1 MKYNKLFLV
10 ISLTVLMVGCK
21 DSFLGNESPS
31 AMDASTVFSSEV
43 NTEQA
48 IYGVYNLMG
57 SNNSYRNRIACGFS
71 GFNTDIEYSTKSTA
85 SKTDDN
91 QLMLYDCGLSN
102 TNVSN
107 TNGSDIWS
115 YLNTMIER
123 CNNIIEGLEQ
133 YGDVDGTSEHSA
145 NMRAFLGEA
154 YFLRSFAYLEQV
166 KYWGDVPARFVS
178 LAKDPSGVNAKKED
192 RNVIFEQ
199 LRKDLALAA
208 QYLPWAPERSGASQD
223 NVGRASK
230 AAALAL
236 LARADLMYAGKA
248 VRPNTI
254 EDPAGYGVR
263 YNVDDATTRT
273 QLYQEA
279 LEACAQIIKQE
290 DYKLASDFAAPFK
303 QICADVTKY
312 STMEHIWV
320 MPFADGAR
328 GQVLNYNA
336 PKLSSAAQGD
346 DPSGGVAGHLHG
358 YSKGG
363 SSNGHVCISPSLVYA
378 YDKNDKRRAVTFVTG
393 QWEYNDGNGE
403 ASSDSARAI
412 IFPEDATGQA
422 YKLYQKHNQIGTYYL
437 AKFRYEWMADGRS
450 LASTDDGVDFPV
462 IRYADVL
469 LMFAE
474 AAIGGISGDKPA
486 NNTGLRELDQ
496 INKLRNRAG
505 VAPLDKVGMEE
516 IMQERA
522 FELCGEYV
530 RKWDLMRWGNLKE
543 KMVENQNLI
552 RKMSTPET
560 RAELNIGDSI
570 YYKFRYDEQLGGY
583 VMDSIWGLAKGETS
597 RPAAFNKMNGWQ
609 AKDNF
614 TSESKGYVL
623 SEVNYPI
630 FISEEKL
637 ESRQYW
643 PIFSTNVATSNGTL
657 WNNYGY
663 Q

>member
-1 MKYNKLFLV
+1 MKYNKILWLFATATIML
-10 ISLTVLMVGCK
+10 GC
-21 DSFLGNESPS
+21 DSFLSNESPS
-31 AMDASTVFSSEV
+31 AMDASAVFSSEV

-57 SNNSYRNRIACGFS
+57 SNNSYRNRIACGFT
-71 GFNTDIEYSTKSTA
+71 GYNTDIEYSTKSGS
-85 SKTDDN
+85 SKADDN
-91 QLMLYDCGLSN
+91 QLMLYDCGIAN

-107 TNGSDIWS
+107 VNGADIWS

-123 CNNIIEGLEQ
+123 CNNIIEGVEA
-133 YGDVDGTSEHSA
+133 YGEIDGTSEHSVI
-145 NMRAFLGEA
+145 MRAFLGEA

-178 LAKDPSGVNAKKED
+178 LAKDPNGVNARKED
-192 RNVIFEQ
+192 RNVIYEQ
-199 LRKDLALAA
+199 LRKDLTKAA
-208 QYLPWAPERSGASQD
+208 DYLPWSPERSGASQD
-223 NVGRASK
+223 HVGRANK

-236 LARADLMYAGKA
+236 LARVDLMYAGKA
-248 VRPNTI
+248 VRPLTI
-254 EDPAGYGVR
+254 EDPVGYSVK
-263 YNVDDATTRT
+263 YNIDDAASR
-273 QLYQEA
+273 QAVYQEA
-279 LEACAQIIKQE
+279 LEACAQIIQHE
-290 DYKLASDFAAPFK
+290 DYKLAEDFATPFK

-328 GQVLNYNA
+328 GQILNYNA
-336 PKLSSAAQGD
+336 PKLSSDATGK

-358 YSKGG
+358 YSDGG
-363 SSNGHVCISPSLVYA
+363 SSNGHICISPSLIYA
-378 YDKNDKRRAVTFVTG
+378 FDKNDKRREVTYVTG

-403 ASSDSARAI
+403 ASTDSARAI
-412 IFPEDATGQA
+412 IFPEDTTGQA
-422 YKLYQKHNQIGTYYL
+422 YKLYQKHTQIGTYYL
-437 AKFRYEWMADGRS
+437 GKFRYEWMADGRS
-450 LASTDDGVDFPV
+450 LSSTDDGVDFPV

-474 AAIGGISGDKPA
+474 ASLGGISGDAPA
-486 NNTGLRELDQ
+486 NTTGLDALAQ
-496 INKLRNRAG
+496 VNKLRNRAG
-505 VAPLDKVGMEE
+505 VTPLDALTMDN

-552 RKMSTPET
+552 RKMAVPDS

-570 YYKFRYDEQLGGY
+570 YYKFRYDATLGGY

-597 RPAAFNKMNGWQ
+597 RPATFNKMNGWQ
-609 AKDNF
+609 AKDLYS
-614 TSESKGYVL
+614 SESKGYVL

-630 FISEEKL
+630 FVSEEKL

-643 PIFSTNVATSNGTL
+643 PIFSTNVASSNGTL

-663 Q
+663 